1 MGELVCNVFIS
12 HIHEDDSRLQP
23 LKDLLEKDGCTA
35 RDSSVKST
43 NPNDASDPDYIKREI
58 LGPRIEWSGT
68 VVVLITPDTKDSDWV
83 NWEIEY
89 AQKLGKRIIGVW
101 DHGEKDCDLP
111 HALDEYADAIVPWR
125 AEQIIDAIFG
135 RINDWRDPK
144 GAPRAERPIARYRCT

>member
-1 MGELVCNVFIS
+1 MGDRVCNVFIS

-58 LGPRIEWSGT
+58 LGPRIEWAGT

-83 NWEIEY
+83 KWEIEY

-101 DHGEKDCDLP
+101 DHGEKDCELP
-111 HALDEYADAIVPWR
+111 PALDQFADAIVPWR
-125 AEQIIDAIFG
+125 SEQIIDAIFG
-135 RINDWRDPK
+135 RIDEWRDPK
-144 GAPRAERPIARYRCT
+144 GEPCPDRPIARYRCT